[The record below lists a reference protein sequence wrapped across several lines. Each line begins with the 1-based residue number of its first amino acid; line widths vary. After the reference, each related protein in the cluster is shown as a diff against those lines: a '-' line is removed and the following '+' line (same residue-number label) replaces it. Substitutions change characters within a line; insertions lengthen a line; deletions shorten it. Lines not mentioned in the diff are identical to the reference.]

1 MGTVRIGGIVKA
13 SPSTQFWLEAD
24 WVQTDAANNRSLL
37 RVWLRCAN
45 GPSGSTGSSFFGEG
59 YQNAHANGYL
69 FEVRRNPFL
78 PSGFGQ
84 NQTRWH
90 ESADRWFS
98 HDGNGNG
105 PSVGLQMEL
114 GYGSINDR
122 GDNGQWHTGSI
133 GAPPRI
139 GRAPGKT
146 PRPSASNVTATGT
159 TLSWSAAD
167 RGHANIVEYQ
177 VQRSLSSSFSSPAT
191 TSTGTSRSLNV
202 TGLTAGTEY
211 FYRVRA
217 RNGDGWGAWSD
228 TRSAR
233 TLPAAPSALTVTSG
247 SPTSLS
253 ASWNAPAGGAPTD
266 YQVAVARNPDMS
278 DEVAAPILTGRSA
291 NINALAPGTPYWVR
305 VRARNS
311 TGWGAWSGIV
321 PASTLS
327 AAYVGKGGSFPPSA
341 GVFVGTDD
349 AFIVPQ
355 VLVGKGGAFVNAG

>member
-1 MGTVRIGGIVKA
+1 MTLRIGRVRKF
-13 SPSTQFWLEAD
+13 SPDTEFWVDAD
-24 WVQTDAANNRSLL
+24 WVDQDSGGNYSILGMWVKAG
-37 RVWLRCAN
+37 N
-45 GPSGSTGSSFFGEG
+45 GPGGNSGSNFLAEG
-59 YQNAHANGYL
+59 YQNVHANGYVG
-69 FEVRRNPFL
+69 EVRRNPFL
-78 PSGFGQ
+78 PSGYNAGQ
-84 NQTRWH
+84 ERWNVYF
-90 ESADRWFS
+90 EKRFY

-105 PSVGLQMEL
+105 PSVNLGMEL

-122 GDNGQWHTGSI
+122 YDNGRAHTGSI

-146 PRPSASNVTATGT
+146 PRPSASDITATGT
-159 TLSWSAAD
+159 KLAWSAAD
-167 RGHANIVEYQ
+167 RGHADIVEYQ
-177 VQRSLSSSFSSPAT
+177 VQRSLSSSFSSPTT

-253 ASWNAPAGGAPTD
+253 ASWNAPAGGAPID
-266 YQVAVARNPDMS
+266 YQVAVARNSDMS

-355 VLVGKGGAFVNAG
+355 VLVGKGEAFVNAG